1 MWKQVQSL
9 TQHNCSLIALEGEDG
24 SFTPL
29 TASFGVIL
37 FAKPADTLYLEMW
50 LCYVLP
56 SLFIIAV
63 SVLSL
68 QNAFRNF
75 QQCSFERKHSILFKK
90 YSPEDN
96 QKSKLAKKKKKQPKM
111 CIAAASDIYE
121 VCSSSQSWRIFWYAF
136 LHMSCSYILNCCFCC
151 HACTGKTACV
161 FSLLCSEAGSH
172 FISFETIV
180 CHLQKKILW
189 NFITN

>member
-1 MWKQVQSL
+1 MQKQVQSL

-50 LCYVLP
+50 LCYVLR

-68 QNAFRNF
+68 CRMLSGIFNRVRLKGN
-75 QQCSFERKHSILFKK
+75 
-90 YSPEDN
+90 
-96 QKSKLAKKKKKQPKM
+96 
-111 CIAAASDIYE
+111 IA
-121 VCSSSQSWRIFWYAF
+121 
-136 LHMSCSYILNCCFCC
+136 
-151 HACTGKTACV
+151 
-161 FSLLCSEAGSH
+161 
-172 FISFETIV
+172 
-180 CHLQKKILW
+180 
-189 NFITN
+189 

>member
-96 QKSKLAKKKKKQPKM
+96 QKSKLAKKKKSNPK
-111 CIAAASDIYE
+111 C
-121 VCSSSQSWRIFWYAF
+121 VLLLLQIFMKSAVHLSPEGF
-136 LHMSCSYILNCCFCC
+136 FGMLFSTC
-151 HACTGKTACV
+151 HAAI
-161 FSLLCSEAGSH
+161 F
-172 FISFETIV
+172 
-180 CHLQKKILW
+180 
-189 NFITN
+189 